1 MKILLVDDSATMRS
15 VQKKILSDL
24 DNPTILEAADG
35 VEALKSL
42 SLHNDVDLVVLDW
55 NMPNMNGLE
64 CATKIRAGGSQVKI
78 LMCTTE
84 AEKSQVVK
92 ALQAGVNNYAVK
104 PFDAPTFM
112 DKVLKTVGY
121 AAAA

>member
-64 CATKIRAGGSQVKI
+64 CATQIRGGGNQVKI